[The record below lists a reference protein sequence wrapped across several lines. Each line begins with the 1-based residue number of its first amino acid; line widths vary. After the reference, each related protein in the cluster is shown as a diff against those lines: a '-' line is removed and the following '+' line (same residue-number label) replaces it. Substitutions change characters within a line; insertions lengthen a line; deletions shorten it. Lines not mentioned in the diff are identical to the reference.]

1 MMKVQ
6 EIVDYV
12 VNLIF
17 PKRCPVCGE
26 ILESDY
32 NLNTKHVHD
41 SCLNILKNSSI
52 VEPTCLKCGCELSS
66 LESKLS
72 KYCTRC
78 LRDKPGIDNFY
89 YEKGYGLLNYTKE
102 IKESIKN
109 LKYHFR
115 KEYIDFY
122 GMLLAKKFHKEFKEI
137 GIDYFIPVPMFKQK
151 EKIRGYNQASLL
163 AKAFAKYLKR
173 DYGINVLTCENFIFR
188 GRKTSKLSSK
198 NDEERWLEISGAFY
212 GRDESKKLV
221 GKNVCIID
229 DIYTTG
235 ATIIHISKILKSLGA
250 ANVYFATIAIVSNRV

>member
-52 VEPTCLKCGCELSS
+52 VEPTCAKCGCELSP

-89 YEKGYGLLNYTKE
+89 YER
-102 IKESIKN
+102 I
-109 LKYHFR
+109 
-115 KEYIDFY
+115 
-122 GMLLAKKFHKEFKEI
+122 
-137 GIDYFIPVPMFKQK
+137 
-151 EKIRGYNQASLL
+151 
-163 AKAFAKYLKR
+163 
-173 DYGINVLTCENFIFR
+173 
-188 GRKTSKLSSK
+188 
-198 NDEERWLEISGAFY
+198 W
-212 GRDESKKLV
+212 
-221 GKNVCIID
+221 
-229 DIYTTG
+229 
-235 ATIIHISKILKSLGA
+235 
-250 ANVYFATIAIVSNRV
+250 